1 MDLIWSVIDKAS
13 PWIRPDNFS
22 ALALHFPFSLSS
34 HVPICHI
41 RSWEGYIRLST
52 GVSFTV
58 DGMQGHIAEFVRL
71 ILSRQM
77 RVVWMHANCRTSTVS
92 CFNVP
97 FLSLFLS
104 LLFLSAS
111 LSLSLSPLYV
121 FALSVLNQ
129 NRIPFRLLTRPRGSS
144 YPYFQDKFFSDGLSP
159 LQICRVMAFLPS
171 IVRQYN
177 LFHEE
182 KIWFL
187 GEAGLCCNLFC
198 GPASRGQY

>member
-111 LSLSLSPLYV
+111 LSLSLSLSTLCFCSLSLKPEQNPIPAAHSAAGFV
-121 FALSVLNQ
+121 LSVL
-129 NRIPFRLLTRPRGSS
+129 
-144 YPYFQDKFFSDGLSP
+144 
-159 LQICRVMAFLPS
+159 
-171 IVRQYN
+171 
-177 LFHEE
+177 
-182 KIWFL
+182 
-187 GEAGLCCNLFC
+187 
-198 GPASRGQY
+198 SR

>member
-1 MDLIWSVIDKAS
+1 MGRIYPTFNRSQFYCRWYARAHSRVCKVDFEPPNAS
-13 PWIRPDNFS
+13 CVDACELSHQHCKLLQCPVSFFVPLS
-22 ALALHFPFSLSS
+22 SFSL
-34 HVPICHI
+34 C
-41 RSWEGYIRLST
+41 
-52 GVSFTV
+52 
-58 DGMQGHIAEFVRL
+58 
-71 ILSRQM
+71 
-77 RVVWMHANCRTSTVS
+77 
-92 CFNVP
+92 
-97 FLSLFLS
+97 
-104 LLFLSAS
+104 